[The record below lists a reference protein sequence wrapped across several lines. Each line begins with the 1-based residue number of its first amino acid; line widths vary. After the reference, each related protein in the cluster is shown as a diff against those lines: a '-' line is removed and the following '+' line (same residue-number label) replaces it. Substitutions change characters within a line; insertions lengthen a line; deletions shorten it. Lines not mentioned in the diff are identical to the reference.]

1 MSDDDLMAIEKA
13 AIRMRARAARRAL
26 TPELRLQGSMAI
38 AERVLELPELQ
49 GVGAVMLY
57 GASPEEVE
65 TLPIEDALR
74 QRGVRIAYPKVV
86 ESGQLELH
94 WVEDRYHLE
103 RGSFGLLEPG
113 ADAACALPAE
123 LDAIIVPGVA
133 FDAEGR
139 RMGYGGGYYD
149 VLLSGRCAGIPAI
162 GVAFDEQMV
171 ERVPCDAR
179 DQHMDVVVTPTRTL
193 RCATSR
199 P

>member
-26 TPELRLQGSMAI
+26 TPEMRLQGSMAI
-38 AERVLELPELQ
+38 AERVLALPEMQ
-49 GVGAVMLY
+49 GVGAVLLY

-65 TLPIEDALR
+65 TLPVEDALR
-74 QRGVRIAYPKVV
+74 ERGVRIAYPKVV

-113 ADAACALPAE
+113 ADAACALSAE

-149 VLLSGRCAGIPAI
+149 VLLSGQCAGVPAI

-171 ERVPCDAR
+171 ERIPCDVH

-199 P
+199 S

>member
-26 TPELRLQGSMAI
+26 TPEMRLQASIAI
-38 AERVLELPELQ
+38 AERVLALPEMQ
-49 GVGAVMLY
+49 NVRAVLIY

-86 ESGQLELH
+86 EAGQMELH

-113 ADAACALPAE
+113 ADAACALPGE
-123 LDAIIVPGVA
+123 LDAIVVPGVA
-133 FDAEGR
+133 FDSTGR
-139 RMGYGGGYYD
+139 RIGYGGGYYD
-149 VLLSGRCAGIPAI
+149 VLLSGQCAGVPSIA
-162 GVAFDEQMV
+162 VAFDEQMV
-171 ERVPCDAR
+171 ERVPCDPH
-179 DQHMDVVVTPTRTL
+179 DQHMHVIVTQSRTI

>member
-13 AIRMRARAARRAL
+13 AIRMRARAARRAIS
-26 TPELRLQGSMAI
+26 PEFRLQASMAI
-38 AERVLELPELQ
+38 ATRVLGLPEMQ
-49 GVGAVMLY
+49 DVKAVLLY

-74 QRGVRIAYPKVV
+74 ERGVRIAYPKVV

-94 WVEDRYHLE
+94 WVEDRCHLE
-103 RGSFGLLEPG
+103 RGSFGLLEPATD
-113 ADAACALPAE
+113 ADPAPPSE

-133 FDAEGR
+133 FDSIGR

-149 VLLSGRCAGIPAI
+149 VLLSGQCAGVPAI

-171 ERVPCDAR
+171 ERMPCDAR
-179 DQHMDVVVTPTRTL
+179 DQHMHVVVTPSRTI

-199 P
+199 S